1 MVLIEVIR
9 TAPDF
14 ETIIETNKT
23 VTALVS
29 DLPNRDAYYALQTH
43 AMKEANERV
52 TAQMTAAAVASAP
65 APQAAPAADPKFC
78 PGCGAPASGKFCENC
93 GTKLF

>member
-1 MVLIEVIR
+1 MVLIEKIR

-14 ETIIETNKT
+14 ETIVETNKT
-23 VTALVS
+23 VTALVAN
-29 DLPNRDAYYALQTH
+29 LPNRDAYYVLQTQ

-52 TAQMTAAAVASAP
+52 TAQMTAAAVAQS
-65 APQAAPAADPKFC
+65 APQAAPAAGPKFC
-78 PGCGAPASGKFCENC
+78 TGCGAPATGKFCENC